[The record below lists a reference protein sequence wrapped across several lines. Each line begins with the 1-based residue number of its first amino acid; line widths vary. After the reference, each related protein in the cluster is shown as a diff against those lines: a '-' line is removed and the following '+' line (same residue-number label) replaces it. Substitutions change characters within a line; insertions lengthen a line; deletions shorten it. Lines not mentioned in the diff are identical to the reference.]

1 MLRSF
6 SQLSVTMIMPAMQ
19 NPPMNRITA
28 QTRGSISRT
37 MPSAETDMIEANT
50 AKARMWPTV
59 ATTRTAW
66 MPPASSPTK

>member
-1 MLRSF
+1 
-6 SQLSVTMIMPAMQ
+6 MIMPAMQ
-19 NPPMNRITA
+19 KPPMNRITA

-37 MPSAETDMIEANT
+37 MPSAETDMIEANAAKERMCPT
-50 AKARMWPTV
+50 A